1 MVLLILDDCE
11 SLFICVML
19 SEVEVVGLVATVAT
33 TAASA
38 TSASSV
44 AILVLILLIGR
55 AIATFGLELLLPF
68 NNGGTIL
75 SNWGLSSSGGL
86 SCSDWL
92 GNCLS
97 LLFDL
102 SLFFLLLLGLMF
114 VRVVVDTLL
123 SEKGL
128 TISSL

>member
-19 SEVEVVGLVATVAT
+19 SEVEVVGLAATVAT

-44 AILVLILLIGR
+44 AILVLVLLIGR
-55 AIATFGLELLLPF
+55 AIATIGLELLLPF
-68 NNGGTIL
+68 NSGGTIL
-75 SNWGLSSSGGL
+75 SNWGLGSSGGL

-128 TISSL
+128 TLSSL